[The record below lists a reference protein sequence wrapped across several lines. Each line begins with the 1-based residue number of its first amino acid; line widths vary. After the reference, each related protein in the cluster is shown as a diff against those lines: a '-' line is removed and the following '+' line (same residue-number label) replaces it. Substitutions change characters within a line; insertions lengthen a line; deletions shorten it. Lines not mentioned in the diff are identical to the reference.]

1 MAAKDL
7 KFLKS
12 SKRPVFG
19 FQYELHRMQSISR
32 ILL

>member
-12 SKRPVFG
+12 IKRPVLG
-19 FQYELHRMQSISR
+19 FQYELHKMPAISR